1 MPQPTAAPRRRALL
15 AFATVVALLV
25 TPFAATSAAA
35 APRAAASL
43 SITKIRPV
51 NAGPLVAGEKLK
63 IAGTASGSLVG
74 HWVKVQRLVGKKW
87 VPVTGAVKVTR
98 KKTFGLAVK
107 ASGKGATSYRVVTA
121 PTPKVQGAVSKP
133 RTIST
138 YRWLY
143 LADLPTK
150 DADNAHTGAYS
161 VNGRRYAQ
169 SIELYE
175 NYGYGYVSYDLKRKC
190 VKLAS
195 AAGVSDDNDISVWST
210 GEISLD
216 GQPALT
222 QTYHAGTTY
231 TVRQDVT
238 DVLQLDLA
246 MVDSSDGRFFATDV
260 VYGNARVLCR
270 F

>member
-1 MPQPTAAPRRRALL
+1 MSDPRRRRLLVAIVATLALL
-15 AFATVVALLV
+15 AGPLTAT
-25 TPFAATSAAA
+25 AATA
-35 APRAAASL
+35 APRAAATL
-43 SITKIRPV
+43 TITKLRPV
-51 NAGPLVAGEKLK
+51 NSGPLVAGEKLK
-63 IAGTASGSLVG
+63 IAGTASASLVG

-87 VPVTGAVKVTR
+87 VTVTGAVKVTK

-121 PTPKVQGAVSKP
+121 PTQKVEGAVSKP
-133 RTIST
+133 RTIAT
-138 YRWLY
+138 YRWIY

-150 DADNAHTGAYS
+150 DADNANTGAQS
-161 VNGRRYAQ
+161 VNGKRYAQ

-195 AAGVSDDNDISVWST
+195 AAGVSDDNDISAWST
-210 GEISLD
+210 GEISHD
-216 GQPALT
+216 GQRALT
-222 QTYHAGTTY
+222 QTYHAGNTY

-238 DVLQLDLA
+238 DVLQLDLK
-246 MVDSSDGRFFATDV
+246 MVDSWDGRFFTTNV